1 MIPRKKNSSQLGF
14 FFGFADTLN
23 PKHPLYILA
32 NRVDWQ
38 QFEDAFLPLYSR
50 DNGRPAKPIRLMV
63 GLLMLKHIRNIS
75 DGSVVEQWSYPPDK
89 HRL

>member
-38 QFEDAFLPLYSR
+38 QFEDAFLPL
-50 DNGRPAKPIRLMV
+50 
-63 GLLMLKHIRNIS
+63 
-75 DGSVVEQWSYPPDK
+75 
-89 HRL
+89 